1 MTLTIKQKLQKTA
14 KKLGIT
20 FRSRATNA
28 ELEELISQVD
38 TSSEENAPE
47 SPKRGKRGKAGVDSA
62 QDDNEDEEGV
72 EPLEKSAN
80 LQAFERNT
88 KIVIDRVLPSGH
100 NATHLHCA
108 GNDHNQNGVTL
119 HVPRECFPDYEEE

>member
-28 ELEELISQVD
+28 ELEELISQAD
-38 TSSEENAPE
+38 TSPQENAPQ
-47 SPKRGKRGKAGVDSA
+47 SSKRGKRGKADA
-62 QDDNEDEEGV
+62 DDVQEEDEDEAGA
-72 EPLEKSAN
+72 ETLKKSGN
-80 LQAFERNT
+80 LRAFERNT

-108 GNDHNQNGVTL
+108 GNDHNQNGVTM